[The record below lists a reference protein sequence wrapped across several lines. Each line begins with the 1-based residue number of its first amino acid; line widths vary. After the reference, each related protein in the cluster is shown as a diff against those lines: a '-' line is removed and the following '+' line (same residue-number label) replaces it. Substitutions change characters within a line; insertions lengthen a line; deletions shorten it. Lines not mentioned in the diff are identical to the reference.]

1 MPLDKMHF
9 EGNPLDRL
17 DDLKRRLAELERQDV
32 GQHYKG
38 TSATDF
44 TTTLLPNPGDYG
56 YQTTDA
62 EIQINC
68 NGTIRAITTA
78 AL

>member
-1 MPLDKMHF
+1 MNLVQMLDSL
-9 EGNPLDRL
+9 E
-17 DDLKRRLAELERQDV
+17 RRLERLERPV
-32 GQHYKG
+32 LTHYRG
-38 TSATDF
+38 AQAGDF
-44 TTTLLPNPGDYG
+44 TTTTLPHHGDYG

-62 EIQINC
+62 ELQVNC